1 MWKTTIEVANTISA
15 NIWAMVCILM
25 GALMSPLFRSK
36 MVAAS
41 PVKEPISG
49 TCESGPTKSLLL

>member
-25 GALMSPLFRSK
+25 GALMCAYCLHHGK
-36 MVAAS
+36 TV
-41 PVKEPISG
+41 EPG
-49 TCESGPTKSLLL
+49 TLLIGGGLTLLQRQT